1 MSKKQAE
8 TLLLYVS
15 SDDYVK
21 KYRSRLKDQFERM
34 INQICKKLRSALHPA
49 FDATEGDLAA
59 IQGKKGEGRLFKD
72 FPQFEQECESVAAK
86 IRKQELEV
94 EELAA
99 EARKMAK
106 EQYGYNGTAEM

>member
-1 MSKKQAE
+1 
-8 TLLLYVS
+8 
-15 SDDYVK
+15 
-21 KYRSRLKDQFERM
+21 M

-59 IQGKKGEGRLFKD
+59 IQGKKGEGRLFID
-72 FPQFEQECESVAAK
+72 FPKFEQECERIASK
-86 IRKQELEV
+86 IEKQEVEV

-106 EQYGYNGTAEM
+106 EQYGYDGTAEM